1 MSLKHSRTG
10 KIAIIGGGIAGLTAA
25 YLLREKFDIT
35 LFEKAERLGGN
46 AYAIT
51 TPEGETADI
60 ATAAF
65 GSSSYRNV
73 LKLFRKLNI
82 ETVGAFRISP
92 CRLSGPGAGFC
103 DLDTKKGFFLT
114 PGLRGLVAQNFEVL
128 RPANVRNILQL
139 MQGLTKGQELSRR
152 GDLAGLTLEEA
163 LKKIPQ
169 FQGDVK
175 LIFMGSLCLI
185 SSMHC
190 SDVLDA
196 PAVFFFDKLKK
207 YNDLIPPK
215 ALFSVRFAKDGT
227 NSYVRA
233 LSARYQDGIVLN
245 AQIRTVRRLDGHV
258 LVCMEDGKELF
269 FDTIIFACNAD
280 QALDLLQEPTHE
292 ERRLLGVWRYTEGK
306 VVVHTDHSLFPDRDL
321 TDGYTFL
328 YQVKGRYIETSVSG
342 SLRSLPGIS
351 RSCDLISTQHP
362 NFPIRR
368 DRMLF
373 EKVFRT
379 PIFDRRSCPTIPLLP
394 SLNGVKNTYYCGSHF
409 GFGLHED
416 AVTSAIE
423 VAGMLNVD
431 F

>member
-1 MSLKHSRTG
+1 M
-10 KIAIIGGGIAGLTAA
+10 TAA

-51 TPEGETADI
+51 TPEGATADI

-82 ETVGAFRISP
+82 ETVGSFRISP
-92 CRLSGPGAGFC
+92 CRLSGPGAGFY
-103 DLDTKKGFFLT
+103 DLDTGKGLFLT
-114 PGLRGLVAQNFEVL
+114 PGLRGLIAQNFEVL
-128 RPANVRNILQL
+128 RPSNVRSILQL
-139 MQGLTKGQELSRR
+139 MHGLIKGQELSRR

-175 LIFMGSLCLI
+175 LMFVGSLCLI

-190 SDVLDA
+190 NDVLDA

-207 YNDLIPPK
+207 YHDLIPPK
-215 ALFSVRFAKDGT
+215 ALFSIRFAKDGT
-227 NSYVRA
+227 NRYVRA
-233 LSARYQDGIVLN
+233 LSAQYQEGIVLN
-245 AQIRTVRRLDGHV
+245 AKIRTVRRQDGRV
-258 LVCMEDGKELF
+258 LVCMEDGKKLF
-269 FDTIIFACNAD
+269 FDTVVFACNAD

-306 VVVHTDHSLFPDRDL
+306 VVVHTDHSRFPDRDL

-328 YQVKGRYIETSVSG
+328 YQVKGRYIETSISG
-342 SLRSLPGIS
+342 SLRSLPGIAKTS
-351 RSCDLISTQHP
+351 DLISTQHP
-362 NFPIRR
+362 NFHIRK
-368 DRMLF
+368 DRRVF

-379 PIFDRRSCPTIPLLP
+379 PIFDRRSCPTIPELP

-416 AVTSAIE
+416 AVTSAVE